1 MRFRRKFK
9 QQVLTAAEIERRL
22 YGAPLPEINKLP
34 PAPSGGAL
42 EAKEIINKLQGT
54 NRKGTVMP
62 DLQTALK
69 NAIETWE
76 PSPADKPFQTVQ
88 QPEEKPMSNKITF
101 PIRNNVTRVVFDYVK
116 LHPGTTTSAASRDLA
131 KNGYKE
137 SSVTSLMV
145 QFVKC
150 GLAVRD
156 NNHGY
161 RVVVD
166 EYIPMKSSMK
176 RKPLP
181 KAPSK
186 VKAATTNDRKRPLT
200 TAPQSDGIA
209 ALQPE
214 ATAKRVTNILVFG
227 KSPEEVIKNMTVF
240 QAKELYEYLKKLFG
254 G

>member
-1 MRFRRKFK
+1 MRFRRSATPKK
-9 QQVLTAAEIERRL
+9 YLTAAEVEKRL
-22 YGAPLPEINKLP
+22 YGAPLPDLHKNTRPL
-34 PAPSGGAL
+34 SGGAL

-62 DLQTALK
+62 DLQSALK

-76 PSPADKPFQTVQ
+76 PTPTGQLLKEKLMSKKPKFEV
-88 QPEEKPMSNKITF
+88 K
-101 PIRNNVTRVVFDYVK
+101 NNVTRVTFDYVK
-116 LHPGTTTSAASRDLA
+116 LHPGTTAAAACKDLA

-137 SSVTSLMV
+137 SSVTALMA
-145 QFVKC
+145 QFVRA

-166 EYIPMKSSMK
+166 EYVPMKASQK
-176 RKPLP
+176 YTK
-181 KAPSK
+181 KHTK
-186 VKAATTNDRKRPLT
+186 VKAATTNDHKRPQAT
-200 TAPQSDGIA
+200 TPQSDGIA

-214 ATAKRVTNILVFG
+214 ATAKRIVNTIVFG
-227 KSPEEVIKNMTVF
+227 KTPEEVIKHMTVL
-240 QAKELYEYLKKLFG
+240 QARELYDYLKKIFG

>member
-186 VKAATTNDRKRPLT
+186 VKATKAERVEPK
-200 TAPQSDGIA
+200 SDGIA